1 MEFFMILDDVKEI
14 SLKKFNN
21 QIASDTLVVIEYVVD

>member
-1 MEFFMILDDVKEI
+1 MEFFMILDDAKEI

-21 QIASDTLVVIEYVVD
+21 QISSDTLVLLEYNFN